1 MQITTPP
8 ELLLNGKA
16 ERLSPGSRIHSDNNM
31 LVLSGALVGQK
42 LLVNFVR
49 EPHGLVHEVWILT
62 EDEARQVLPTG
73 GITLIK

>member
-1 MQITTPP
+1 V
-8 ELLLNGKA
+8 GK
-16 ERLSPGSRIHSDNNM
+16 N
-31 LVLSGALVGQK
+31 
-42 LLVNFVR
+42 LLVNYVR